1 MTSQVR
7 VIGLALAGS
16 AIAVVA
22 YRRWALVRLWLAY
35 LAVAPV
41 LFVGLFLTSSRT
53 ADLLA
58 SQDVAAADL
67 PPVTNPAD
75 VIVLQFDEWP
85 LQTIVNREGEIDPE
99 LYPNLAALAGDGVW
113 YRNTTTA
120 ATFTSYAVP
129 AMLTGREPEGERSA
143 IASEYP
149 ENLFSLLAGQ
159 YDLDVIESL
168 THLCPPNLCDG
179 DLVDQDGAA
188 SPADEGPTVV
198 APHGL
203 GALLTDARQTYQSM
217 VDPDPFA
224 TSPAAT
230 FDDAVLVAPDA
241 SGNETETAVPLA
253 PTSLSLQS
261 VDDLVASIER
271 GQDPTLHFLHLL
283 LPHTPYKFLPDG
295 MRYSEDTGG
304 LSAPLPQAPTGRGP
318 EPAAMDFE
326 EQRLLLQASYTDT
339 LIGRIVDRLRETER
353 YDDAVIV
360 VTADHGIGLEPN
372 GAVRAPVGD
381 ELEPRNYPD
390 LLYVPLIIKAPG
402 IGDAGTV
409 SDANVST
416 IDVLPTIAGALGL
429 ELPWDVDGIDLG
441 AETRSTSEKR
451 VRVVTVADQTA
462 GGRELSLGDVL
473 TFDGD
478 EVLAEVLDR
487 NIDTLLRRDNPSH
500 RLYDIDDGG
509 ELVGLPVSRLDV
521 VDGSG
526 LDATVAMADAYRDV
540 DLSTGV
546 VPSHLVADLSGAG
559 ASTVETVAVAVNGRV
574 ASVSPSWPTADQSHH
589 VEAMLLPQLIV
600 DGVNDI
606 DLYVVGGVE
615 GRRTLAPIR
624 LAG

>member
-1 MTSQVR
+1 M
-7 VIGLALAGS
+7 
-16 AIAVVA
+16 
-22 YRRWALVRLWLAY
+22 
-35 LAVAPV
+35 P
-41 LFVGLFLTSSRT
+41 
-53 ADLLA
+53 
-58 SQDVAAADL
+58 
-67 PPVTNPAD
+67 
-75 VIVLQFDEWP
+75 
-85 LQTIVNREGEIDPE
+85 
-99 LYPNLAALAGDGVW
+99 
-113 YRNTTTA
+113 
-120 ATFTSYAVP
+120 
-129 AMLTGREPEGERSA
+129 
-143 IASEYP
+143 
-149 ENLFSLLAGQ
+149 
-159 YDLDVIESL
+159 
-168 THLCPPNLCDG
+168 
-179 DLVDQDGAA
+179 
-188 SPADEGPTVV
+188 
-198 APHGL
+198 
-203 GALLTDARQTYQSM
+203 RQTYQSM

-230 FDDAVLVAPDA
+230 FDDAVLVVPDA
-241 SGNETETAVPLA
+241 SGNETETTVPLA

-261 VDDLVASIER
+261 VDDLVASIEG

-304 LSAPLPQAPTGRGP
+304 LSAPLPQAPVGRGP
-318 EPAAMDFE
+318 EQAAMDLE

-339 LIGRIVDRLRETER
+339 LVGQIVDRLRDTGR

-402 IGDAGTV
+402 IGGPGTV

-416 IDVLPTIAGALGL
+416 IDVLPTVAGALGL
-429 ELPWDVDGIDLG
+429 DLPWDVDGIDLG

-451 VRVVTVADQTA
+451 VRVVTVAGQTA

-478 EVLAEVLDR
+478 EVLAEVLAR

-526 LDATVAMADAYRDV
+526 LDATVATADAYRDV

-574 ASVSPSWPTADQSHH
+574 ASVSPSWPTADQGHH
-589 VEAMLLPQLIV
+589 VEAMLLPQLFR

-624 LAG
+624 LAS